1 MTDER
6 VSYNGSHIIP
16 LVCKSI
22 ETIHG
27 SDGKGPVPPDPW
39 EQNGNRPELGH
50 GRHPAPDVRFGSRS
64 YGDGGKGLAPLSLCE
79 NRWRCP
85 HDPS

>member
-1 MTDER
+1 MKRPLFGTRLIAGINDEPEANFR
-6 VSYNGSHIIP
+6 LSS
-16 LVCKSI
+16 
-22 ETIHG
+22 EADFARG
-27 SDGKGPVPPDPW
+27 SD
-39 EQNGNRPELGH
+39 H
-50 GRHPAPDVRFGSRS
+50 VRFGSRS

>member
-1 MTDER
+1 MVDAGQAR
-6 VSYNGSHIIP
+6 GGADADAFMVP
-16 LVCKSI
+16 M
-22 ETIHG
+22 ETRN
-27 SDGKGPVPPDPW
+27 DF
-39 EQNGNRPELGH
+39 
-50 GRHPAPDVRFGSRS
+50 RFGSRS